1 MQRGDGDMTVKIVV
15 AEQMDLALEG
25 IKAILG
31 QRSDF
36 DVIGT
41 YQVLDELL
49 DGLAKQ
55 PPQVILLGDRLEPG
69 MDVLSLVERV
79 QGVAP
84 RARIIVMSA
93 TPDGLIVN
101 DLFAMGVVGY
111 LYRYDPL
118 SGVLVEAIQTVMRKL
133 PFLSPTAN
141 TEYLLAMQSDRAGWQ
156 LDVEG
161 RDVLRLMA
169 SGYRPQEIAVLRGM
183 FLRRVYW
190 VANKL
195 RDRFG
200 AETNEHMIA
209 RAAEEGFLP

>member
-1 MQRGDGDMTVKIVV
+1 MMVKIVV

-36 DVIGT
+36 EVMGT
-41 YQVLDELL
+41 YQAFTELM
-49 DGLAKQ
+49 DGLTELR
-55 PPQVILLGDRLEPG
+55 PQVILLGDRLEPG
-69 MDVLSLVERV
+69 TDVLQLVEHV
-79 QGVAP
+79 QSVAP
-84 RARIIVMSA
+84 RAQVIVMSS
-93 TPDGLIVN
+93 TPDGLIVH
-101 DLFAMGVVGY
+101 DLFAMGVTGY
-111 LYRYDPL
+111 LYRGDPL
-118 SGVLVEAIQTVMRKL
+118 SGALVEAIQTVMRKR
-133 PFLSPTAN
+133 PYLSPTAN
-141 TEYLLAMQSDRAGWQ
+141 SEYLLAMQSDRAGWQ
-156 LDVEG
+156 LDAEG

-169 SGYRPQEIAVLRGM
+169 SGYRPQEIALLRGM

-190 VANKL
+190 IVTKL